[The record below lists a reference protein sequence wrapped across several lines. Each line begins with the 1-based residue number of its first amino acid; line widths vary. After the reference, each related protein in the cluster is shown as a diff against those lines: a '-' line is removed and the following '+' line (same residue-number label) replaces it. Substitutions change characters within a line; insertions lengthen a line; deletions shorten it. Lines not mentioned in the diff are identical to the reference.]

1 VKLSDIMGYAN
12 LSVYAEVAMVIFL
25 IVFVAIAV
33 RLWLP
38 GRQQA
43 LRDAA
48 RLPLDD
54 DPTPAAT
61 PRGSMHG

>member
-1 VKLSDIMGYAN
+1 MKLSDIMSHAN
-12 LSVYAEVAMVIFL
+12 LAVYAEVAMVIFML
-25 IVFVAIAV
+25 VFIAIAV

-54 DPTPAAT
+54 DSTFAAA
-61 PRGSMHG
+61 PRKD